1 MVKELKNL
9 RGFMTLLDDDPAVR
23 SEFVKS
29 DLNIEITD
37 NRYVHR
43 DKNEKVLGIEWDD
56 RNDQLIFNVCELL
69 KHAGNIQPTKRN
81 ILSIISKIYDSVPS
95 QYLNVG

>member
-43 DKNEKVLGIEWDD
+43 DKNEKVLGIEWND

>member
-1 MVKELKNL
+1 
-9 RGFMTLLDDDPAVR
+9 MTLLDDDPAVR

-69 KHAGNIQPTKRN
+69 KHAGNIQPTKSN

>member
-1 MVKELKNL
+1 
-9 RGFMTLLDDDPAVR
+9 MTLLDDDPAVR

-43 DKNEKVLGIEWDD
+43 DKNEKVLGIEWND

-81 ILSIISKIYDSVPS
+81 ILSIISKICDSVPS